1 MRKTE
6 NYIRRAR
13 LVKQIVDSHYEPGS
27 HRGCLRYIWRV
38 HVNPIYPMSE
48 STFYHMISVVQRIDG
63 YVGSGSNRIEKPK
76 GLPPGIEAIQVS
88 RDI

>member
-13 LVKQIVDSHYEPGS
+13 LVKQIVDNHYEAGS

-38 HVNPIYPMSE
+38 YVNPVYPMSE
-48 STFYHMISVVQRIDG
+48 SSFYHMMSFMQHLDG
-63 YVGSGSNRIEKPK
+63 FVGKGARRVEKKRALPK
-76 GLPPGIEAIQVS
+76 GVEPVQL
-88 RDI
+88 DLDL